1 MSEALAKAYVQII
14 PTSQGL
20 GGKLNE
26 MLGGEA
32 DRAGTSAGKVLG
44 GGIAKGIGI
53 AGAAIGAAAAAVGKF
68 ASDAV
73 SSYANYE
80 QLIGGVEKLYGD
92 AAGQLEEFANNA
104 YKTSGMS
111 ANAYMETA
119 TSFSAALIN
128 SLDGDQQKAAE
139 MTDVAMRAMSDN
151 VNVFGSDMASV
162 QNAFQGF
169 AKQNYTMLDNLKLG
183 YGGTKSEMQRLIADA
198 NEYRAS
204 IGETADLSIDSFAD
218 VVQAIQSVQEAQN
231 IAGTTNKEAMSTIE
245 GSAAATKAAW
255 ENVITAI
262 GKGEGLSEALEGLTS
277 SLFGANEGEGLINQ
291 IIPRVEEALNGIA
304 EFIGQAAPIFI
315 EKIPPLITNILPTLI
330 ESGMTLLQA
339 LIDGIITLLPE
350 LVPLAL
356 DIVMKLADA
365 ILANLPMIIETGL
378 QVILQLALGIA
389 QALPELIPTIVD
401 VVLNIVDM
409 LIDNIDLIIDAAIQ
423 LMIGLSMGLIEAI
436 PKIIEKVP
444 TIIIK
449 LVGAIIENLPK
460 ILEAGVQLIVTLGQ
474 GLMKALSSLLS
485 VGRDIL
491 SNLIN
496 VFMSS
501 VSRFLD
507 IGRNIVDGIRNGIAN
522 AWNNLVSWFSGLFG
536 DLIGIAKRIL
546 GISSPSKVF
555 KQIGEYTTEGFDEG
569 MKDFGVGAMEDVQNA
584 MDEIANVDVPSIG
597 VSDIG
602 VNAVVPSARP
612 VQNASQVDIQAT
624 LAQIVDLLR
633 FGSTVNVSLEGDA
646 QGLFRQVRKEVNQFT
661 RSTGNSPFI
670 APA

>member
-1 MSEALAKAYVQII
+1 
-14 PTSQGL
+14 
-20 GGKLNE
+20 

-569 MKDFGVGAMEDVQNA
+569 MKDFGVGAMADVQNA

-612 VQNASQVDIQAT
+612 VQNASQVDIQTT

-633 FGSTVNVSLEGDA
+633 SGSTVNVSLEGDA